1 MVTYL
6 FQLLKQVAN
15 AQESTVAII
24 FIDARKPKSRHYFPS
39 NNYADVRQF
48 TPSILWS
55 ICVIITV
62 FVNAGLEM
70 KKKSQ
75 FDIVVVGGGLAGL
88 SAAIG
93 AHQAGFKT
101 AIVAKTPVTDDER
114 TTALFMPSIDFLDQ
128 LGIWQKIKSE
138 TEALKTMRILDGT
151 GRLIRSRPASFHSS
165 EIDLEQFGYNIPNKI
180 LLDALFER
188 LAELKI
194 THYSDFASDY
204 ADEGDVAVLSL
215 TNGDILRAH
224 HVIAAD
230 GRNSLIREK
239 AGITHRAW
247 QYNQKAIVLSFK
259 HKLSHQN
266 ISTEFH
272 TEKGPFTQVPLPGK
286 RSSLVWAIKPEEE
299 ADILGLPLNELNL
312 MAEENMHSILGA
324 VDIDTTPQCYP
335 LSSLL
340 ADKFGHGR
348 VLLVGEAGHAFP
360 PIGAQGLNLGLRDV
374 MKAIECISSASGVS
388 AADAYHRA
396 RALDVTTRTFG
407 IDMFNRTLL
416 TSFLPVQ
423 LIRSGAISAAS
434 NIPFLKQILMRQG
447 SSVKKQLDKAS
458 N

>member
-1 MVTYL
+1 
-6 FQLLKQVAN
+6 
-15 AQESTVAII
+15 
-24 FIDARKPKSRHYFPS
+24 
-39 NNYADVRQF
+39 
-48 TPSILWS
+48 
-55 ICVIITV
+55 
-62 FVNAGLEM
+62 M
-70 KKKSQ
+70 KKVSQ
-75 FDIVVVGGGLAGL
+75 FDIIVVGGGLAGL
-88 SAAIG
+88 SAAIA
-93 AHQAGFKT
+93 AHQTGFKT
-101 AIVAKTPVTDDER
+101 AIIAKKPASVDER

-128 LGIWQKIKSE
+128 IGIWQKIKSK

-151 GRLIRSRPASFHSS
+151 NRLIRSRPASFHSS
-165 EIDLEQFGYNIPNKI
+165 EIELEQFGFNIPNEI
-180 LLDALFER
+180 LLDALSEKIT
-188 LAELKI
+188 ALKI
-194 THYSDFASDY
+194 TRYDDFATDY
-204 ADEGDVAVLSL
+204 TDEEGGAALSL
-215 TNGDILRAH
+215 VNGDTLRAN

-247 QYNQKAIVLSFK
+247 KYHQKAIVFSFK
-259 HKLSHQN
+259 HTLSHQN

-299 ADILGLPLNELNL
+299 VEILALPLAELNL
-312 MAEENMHSILGA
+312 MAEKNMHSILGA

-374 MKAIECISSASGVS
+374 MKAIECISTHKTDGGVN
-388 AADAYHRA
+388 AADIYHRA
-396 RALDVTTRTFG
+396 RQVDVITRTFG

-423 LIRSGAISAAS
+423 LIRSGVISAAS
-434 NIPFLKQILMRQG
+434 NVPFLKQALMRQG
-447 SSVKKQLDKAS
+447 SSVNKQLDIEAI
-458 N
+458 

>member
-1 MVTYL
+1 MERVSK
-6 FQLLKQVAN
+6 F
-15 AQESTVAII
+15 
-24 FIDARKPKSRHYFPS
+24 
-39 NNYADVRQF
+39 DV
-48 TPSILWS
+48 
-55 ICVIITV
+55 
-62 FVNAGLEM
+62 
-70 KKKSQ
+70 
-75 FDIVVVGGGLAGL
+75 VVVGGGLAGL
-88 SAAIG
+88 SAAI
-93 AHQAGFKT
+93 AAYQAGFKT
-101 AIVAKTPVTDDER
+101 AVIAKLSPAEDER

-128 LGIWQKIKSE
+128 IGIWQKIKSK

-151 GRLIRSRPASFHSS
+151 SRLVRSRPASFHSS
-165 EIDLEQFGYNIPNKI
+165 EIDLEQFGFNIPNKI
-180 LLDALFER
+180 LLKALFER
-188 LAELKI
+188 VAELQL
-194 THYSDFASDY
+194 THYNDFATDY
-204 ADEGDVAVLSL
+204 VNEADVAILSL
-215 TNGDILRAH
+215 ANGDILQAN

-230 GRNSLIREK
+230 GRNSLVREK
-239 AGITHRAW
+239 AGISHRAW
-247 QYNQKAIVLSFK
+247 QYHQKAIVLSFK

-299 ADILGLPLNELNL
+299 AEILGQPLSELNL

-340 ADKFGHGR
+340 ADKFGLGR

-374 MKAIECISSASGVS
+374 MKAIECISSHSAPVGAS

-396 RALDVTTRTFG
+396 RQVDVITRTFG

-423 LIRSGAISAAS
+423 LIRSGVISAVS
-434 NIPFLKQILMRQG
+434 NVPFLKQMLMRQG
-447 SSVKKQLDKAS
+447 SSVKKQLDTAS
-458 N
+458 S

>member
-1 MVTYL
+1 MKTISK
-6 FQLLKQVAN
+6 F
-15 AQESTVAII
+15 
-24 FIDARKPKSRHYFPS
+24 
-39 NNYADVRQF
+39 DV
-48 TPSILWS
+48 
-55 ICVIITV
+55 
-62 FVNAGLEM
+62 
-70 KKKSQ
+70 
-75 FDIVVVGGGLAGL
+75 VVVGGGLAGI
-88 SAAIG
+88 SAAIA

-101 AIVAKTPVTDDER
+101 AVVAKVSTEVDER

-128 LGIWQKIKSE
+128 IGIWKKIKSE

-151 GRLIRSRPASFHSS
+151 SRLIRSRPASFHSS
-165 EIDLEQFGYNIPNKI
+165 EIELEQFGFNIPNKI
-180 LLDALFER
+180 LLKALSER
-188 LAELKI
+188 LTELKI
-194 THYSDFASDY
+194 THYNDLASGY
-204 ADEGDVAVLSL
+204 VDEADVAILNLV
-215 TNGDILRAH
+215 NGDTLQAN

-239 AGITHRAW
+239 SGITHRAW
-247 QYNQKAIVLSFK
+247 QYHQKAIVLSFK
-259 HKLSHQN
+259 HKLAHQN
-266 ISTEFH
+266 ISTELH

-299 ADILGLPLNELNL
+299 MQILGLPLSELNH
-312 MAEENMHSILGA
+312 MAEDNMHSILGA

-340 ADKFGHGR
+340 ADKFGKGR

-374 MKAIECISSASGVS
+374 MKAIECISSHGARGVHEVTS

-396 RALDVTTRTFG
+396 RQVDVVTRTFG

-423 LIRSGAISAAS
+423 LIRSGVISAAS
-434 NIPFLKQILMRQG
+434 SVPFLKQILMRQG
-447 SSVKKQLDKAS
+447 SNIKKQLDTAS